1 MEVAPRI
8 APPWAPTDLAPG
20 VLILDASASGTPIYR
35 LEIRIADLPRDPR
48 GRQWTTEGLTAAIED
63 RAFRRVCFMTGVYLC
78 GPAPRLH
85 FGPSDPDLAFYAPR
99 FGTPTF
105 WRRLQLHG
113 AYRICSFEW
122 PPGMT
127 LGAGPSARADTRPP
141 ARHLALAENTASL
154 ETAWRAEDEGR
165 ASSASESPGLP

>member
-20 VLILDASASGTPIYR
+20 VLILDASAGGTPTYR
-35 LEIRIADLPRDPR
+35 LEIRIADLRRDQPDR
-48 GRQWTTEGLTAAIED
+48 PWTVEGLIAAIED

-78 GPAPRLH
+78 GPAPRVH
-85 FGPSDPDLAFYAPR
+85 FGPLDPDLAFYAPK
-99 FGTPTF
+99 FGTPSF

-122 PPGMT
+122 PAGMT
-127 LGAGPSARADTRPP
+127 RGTGPSARAAAAPVMPPP
-141 ARHLALAENTASL
+141 ALPVGTAPL
-154 ETAWRAEDEGR
+154 EPDWRSEDTGR
-165 ASSASESPGLP
+165 EPAAAESPDQP